1 MLNTKLR
8 IVLTVLFSLAVVG
21 CLQEV
26 SMEQKVPRMSVQ
38 ELRAMLGQ
46 PDLVV
51 LDVRIKDEW
60 EKSDSKIKGAVRE
73 NPEVAIRSWAE
84 NYPRNKTLVFYC
96 D

>member
-26 SMEQKVPRMSVQ
+26 SMEQKVPRMTVQ

-84 NYPRNKTLVFYC
+84 NYPRNKTLVFY
-96 D
+96 